1 MKIFCLACTY
11 IVQTYNYSRVK
22 KKYMNI
28 FHTCNHHGGYC
39 LWINRQIY
47 TGMLKIGTLFLGIR
61 REFKKLTMQK
71 PLLMDCTY
79 AIGKS

>member
-1 MKIFCLACTY
+1 MEIFCLACTY

-22 KKYMNI
+22 KVHEHIPHMQSSW
-28 FHTCNHHGGYC
+28 G
-39 LWINRQIY
+39 L
-47 TGMLKIGTLFLGIR
+47 LFMDYSSNLHRYVKNWDALSWNKKRI
-61 REFKKLTMQK
+61 KKLTMQK